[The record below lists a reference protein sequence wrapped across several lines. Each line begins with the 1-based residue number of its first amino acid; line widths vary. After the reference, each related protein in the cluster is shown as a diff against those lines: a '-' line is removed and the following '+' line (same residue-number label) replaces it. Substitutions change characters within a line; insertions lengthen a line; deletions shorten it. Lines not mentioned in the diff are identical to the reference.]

1 MTIGAMRPLE
11 RRILSMVEAGT
22 DFAEIA
28 RKFRRS
34 PEFISRVVEIARLPH
49 SDAAGPS
56 TSTGDDEAV
65 PGEAGGAEHGAA
77 PGSSGAGRHPLRP
90 IERLVLKSQAAGVP
104 MDLMAR
110 QFKRSTAHLE
120 RIADLATYKL
130 GNRSD

>member
-11 RRILSMVEAGT
+11 RRILAMVEAGT

-28 RKFRRS
+28 RRFRRS

-49 SDAAGPS
+49 TGLDADSADTANDSSTLTSGSGPS
-56 TSTGDDEAV
+56 
-65 PGEAGGAEHGAA
+65 
-77 PGSSGAGRHPLRP
+77 LRP
-90 IERLVLKSQAAGVP
+90 IERLVLRSRAAGVP

-120 RIADLATYKL
+120 RIADLAAYKL